1 MTHLHCCNRRD
12 FLLAALAGAAGC
24 ATVPETG
31 RSQLLLFPDSQLNR
45 LGVDAYQ
52 QVLKKEKIS
61 KDPEANALVRRV
73 GERIAAAS
81 GKNYDWEYTV
91 IDDPKTINAFCLP
104 GGKIAVYTGILP
116 VTRDD
121 DGLAVVMGHEVAHAT
136 ARHGAE
142 RMSQGTLA
150 QLAAAGGGLALG
162 GGDPQKT
169 KAIMAALGAG
179 AAVGVILPFSR
190 KQESEADRIGLR
202 YMARAGYDPEAAIPF
217 WERMGQAAGGG
228 AGAAAGA
235 AKRPPEFLSTHPSG
249 ETRIRQIREWLPEA
263 KAEYRPRS

>member
-1 MTHLHCCNRRD
+1 MTHDPCCSRRD
-12 FLLAALAGAAGC
+12 FLLAAAWSGAAAAGC

-52 QVLKKEKIS
+52 EILKKEKVS

-81 GKNYDWEYTV
+81 GKDYEWEYTV
-91 IDDPKTINAFCLP
+91 IDDPKMVNAFCLP

-121 DGLAVVMGHEVAHAT
+121 AGLAVVMGHEVAHAT

-142 RMSQGTLA
+142 RMSQGALA
-150 QLAAAGGGLALG
+150 QAVAAGGGLALG

-169 KAIMAALGAG
+169 KLIVGALGAG
-179 AAVGVILPFSR
+179 ASVGYILPFNR
-190 KQESEADRIGLR
+190 RQESEADRIGLR
-202 YMARAGYDPEAAIPF
+202 YMARAGYEPEAAIPF
-217 WERMGQAAGGG
+217 WERMGQAAQG
-228 AGAAAGA
+228 
-235 AKRPPEFLSTHPSG
+235 KSRPPEFLSTHPSG

-263 KAEYRPRS
+263 RSEFRPRT